1 MALCMSSPAG
11 WRKGC
16 EGVRLQSQRGKSP
29 TKGLATQ
36 MVYPY
41 VVELSKE
48 WPDVLFAKIMG
59 DASNE
64 TRALMKAWGV
74 RAVPEFCFFLD
85 EELAH
90 SHTGANKEKLLAAV
104 TEYAEKAKALV

>member
-1 MALCMSSPAG
+1 M
-11 WRKGC
+11 
-16 EGVRLQSQRGKSP
+16 
-29 TKGLATQ
+29 
-36 MVYPY
+36 
-41 VVELSKE
+41 
-48 WPDVLFAKIMG
+48 
-59 DASNE
+59 
-64 TRALMKAWGV
+64 